1 MIGLKVCSLFESD
14 LIVASSAVARLQVK
28 ANARE
33 GK

>member
-1 MIGLKVCSLFESD
+1 MIELKVRTSFESD
-14 LIVASSAVARLQVK
+14 LSVDSLAVARLQVK